1 MDANTQAVDDQR
13 DPSTLSSIEAIRLM
27 PGMYIGGTDQRAL
40 HNVVWCLIGHALQES
55 AHGAGH
61 QISVTFDP
69 DNSVR
74 ISDDGLGLSIAPDP
88 STGQPWVERAL
99 TMYWAWG
106 KASEYTTRASRRRP
120 MFYPGLAVP
129 VALAEKLNVE
139 IKQQGAVWNM
149 VYAKGER
156 QTKLTRSRDLVDP
169 TETGTT
175 ITFQPDYSVF
185 QAVDIDHDYMFRSL
199 RELAFLMNE
208 FTVIFEDN
216 RLAAAHPST
225 IFHFPDGTVDF
236 VRHLNRHAQVLHEPL
251 SIRKTGVVVLE
262 TGANAELEVDIAV
275 QYTDSQQFMMVSYV
289 NGHETQAGGVHVEG
303 FLERW
308 CHGLNT
314 LHDPLRADR
323 QGLFITKDEARYGMT
338 AIISIWYP
346 SADCEGGA
354 YEKKL
359 IGAEIQNVIEDL
371 VWEDIS
377 TLASDSQSNALLRTI
392 LVKCLKDRAERI
404 NRRYGE

>member
-55 AHGAGH
+55 AHGAAH
-61 QISVTFDP
+61 QISVTLDP

-129 VALAEKLNVE
+129 VALAEQLSVE
-139 IKQQGAVWNM
+139 IKQQGAIWNI
-149 VYAKGER
+149 VYAKGEC
-156 QTKLTRSRDLVDP
+156 QTKLTRIRELVDP

-225 IFHFPDGTVDF
+225 VFHFPDGTVDF

-251 SIRKTGVVVLE
+251 SIRKTGIVALE

-275 QYTDSQQFMMVSYV
+275 QYTDAQQFMIVSYI
-289 NGHETQAGGVHVEG
+289 NGHETEAGGVHVKG
-303 FLERW
+303 FLKRW
-308 CHGLNT
+308 RQGLNT
-314 LHDPLRADR
+314 LHDPSRADR
-323 QGLFITKDEARYGMT
+323 QGLFITKDEARHGMT

-346 SADCEGGA
+346 FPCFEGA
-354 YEKKL
+354 IKKKL
-359 IGAEIQNVIEDL
+359 SGAKIKNVIEHL
-371 VWEDIS
+371 VWEGVK
-377 TLASDSQSNALLRTI
+377 TLASDPQSTAWFDPI